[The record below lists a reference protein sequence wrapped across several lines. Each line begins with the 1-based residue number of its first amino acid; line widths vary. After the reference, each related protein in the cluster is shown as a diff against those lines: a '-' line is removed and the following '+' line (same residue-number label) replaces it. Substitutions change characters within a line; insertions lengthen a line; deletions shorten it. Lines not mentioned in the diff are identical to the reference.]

1 VLGAF
6 AQDRVLLQDPART
19 AHAAVLGRDEFLAR
33 WSGRLVLVTTFGSLP
48 RCP

>member
-1 VLGAF
+1 
-6 AQDRVLLQDPART
+6 
-19 AHAAVLGRDEFLAR
+19 VLGRDEFLAR